1 MVHATYCIACAPH
14 MIMCGRSNSK
24 LMRQSICVQ
33 QVVHTLQASVARVC
47 ACNGAMSGG
56 ADRQQKAQKASL
68 RAARLS
74 QSCKKRLVLCTSTAL
89 RQFLSDSCTAQ
100 SCSPGTL
107 VSGRVLRGLLLQ
119 IAWVCVCVCRTLHA
133 GQLHDADLQR
143 LAQKMGS
150 CMIHILSASQR
161 RWADAVAPAGAMHS
175 C

>member
-1 MVHATYCIACAPH
+1 VDKQRALCCSEGRLMVHATYCIACAPH
-14 MIMCGRSNSK
+14 MIMCGQSNSK
-24 LMRQSICVQ
+24 LMRLSICVQ

-119 IAWVCVCVCRTLHA
+119 IAWVCVCVCA
-133 GQLHDADLQR
+133 GPYMQV
-143 LAQKMGS
+143 S
-150 CMIHILSASQR
+150 CMMQIFSALHKK
-161 RWADAVAPAGAMHS
+161 WVAA
-175 C
+175 